1 MAIAQMSPDTL
12 EQLAMNVFMLLSE
25 FDPSIFDFETGID
38 GSKIIGS
45 TTGGV
50 NFKDTPTYTDMGSD
64 IDNCKVN
71 CVELKRKDDGEVSIG
86 GNLVTVNKNMV
97 KDLIGAA
104 TISGNKITPDLDL
117 KQSHFRDKL
126 WGLTDWGNGGLMA
139 IEMKRVLNT
148 SGFQV
153 ATTNKNKS
161 QFAFNYVCH
170 NTIKNP
176 KDTPYNVYLLTPD
189 DNSGGVLINTHA
201 VTVEVGDTVT
211 LSAETVPSGK
221 TVTWTSASTSVA
233 EVTSGGVVSGV
244 AAGNTVITA
253 SITVEGV
260 TYTDTCTV
268 IVKAASNVSN
278 A

>member
-1 MAIAQMSPDTL
+1 MAYKQIKPTTL
-12 EQLAMNVFMLLSE
+12 DELTMNVFMLVST
-25 FDPSIFDFETGID
+25 FNPATFDFEDGIA
-38 GSKIIGS
+38 GSTILAS

-50 NFKDTPTYTDMGSD
+50 TFSDQPQYTDMGDD
-64 IDNCKVN
+64 IDNAPKN
-71 CVELKRKDDGEVSIG
+71 CMELKRKDDGEVTLS
-86 GNLVTVNKNMV
+86 GNLVTVNKALV
-97 KDLIGAA
+97 KMLIGAA
-104 TISGNKITPDLDL
+104 TIEGNKIIPNADLE
-117 KQSHFRDKL
+117 QSHFTSEL
-126 WGLTDWGNGGLMA
+126 WGIADYGEGGLIA
-139 IEMKRVLNT
+139 IKMKRVLNT
-148 SGFQV
+148 SGFSA
-153 ATTNKNKS
+153 ATTDKNKG
-161 QFAFNYVCH
+161 QFAFTFTCH
-170 NTIKNP
+170 KTITNV
-176 KDTPYNVYLLTPD
+176 KDPAYEVYILTPD
-189 DNSGGVLINTHA
+189 DYSGIVLINTHA

-211 LSAETVPSGK
+211 LSAETVPAGK